1 MTAVAD
7 LQSLPLP
14 PAACK
19 PLSDV
24 DSRRLREK
32 FPTLWSSPQKGCL
45 SCQDTGTLRWADQT
59 YRCDCRNQWMMHRW
73 MLNAGVGLWHQRLSW
88 QDVDT
93 VPPAVLTELGAYLE
107 GHKGNIR
114 AGLGL
119 VLWSP
124 DRGTGKTL
132 LAVLATKTLM
142 GFGVDCYFVQ
152 FSEMID
158 TFTAGWRDEAER
170 AWFNK
175 RIRNATMLVID
186 DLGREHK
193 GRSEVV
199 ESMLDQVIRHRVA
212 NALPTLLTTNYSP
225 QEIQGG
231 YGPNVMSLLYER
243 SAWVEVAGRDYRT
256 RSNERARTEIASG
269 YSRPITTG

>member
-1 MTAVAD
+1 
-7 LQSLPLP
+7 
-14 PAACK
+14 
-19 PLSDV
+19 
-24 DSRRLREK
+24 
-32 FPTLWSSPQKGCL
+32 
-45 SCQDTGTLRWADQT
+45 
-59 YRCDCRNQWMMHRW
+59 
-73 MLNAGVGLWHQRLSW
+73 MLNAGLGLWHQRLSW
-88 QDVDT
+88 QDVED
-93 VPPAVLTELGAYLE
+93 VRGDVLSALGEYLE
-107 GHKGNIR
+107 NHVANIR

-132 LAVLATKTLM
+132 LAVLATKTLLA
-142 GFGVDCYFVQ
+142 GGVDCYFTQ

-158 TFTAGWRDEAER
+158 TFSAGWRDEAER
-170 AWFNK
+170 AWFNR
-175 RIRNATMLVID
+175 RIRNAQMLVID

-212 NALPTLLTTNYSP
+212 NALPTLMTTNYSP

-243 SAWVEVAGRDYRT
+243 SLWVEVPGRDYRS
-256 RSNERARTEIASG
+256 RSNERARLEIQQG
-269 YSRPITTG
+269 LIRPITVG